1 MQKAIYVKYRDQ
13 TNSQRKKVV
22 IPGPGVEG
30 NGELLL
36 NSYKDSVWS
45 NENVLGIKR
54 GDGFTPL

>member
-1 MQKAIYVKYRDQ
+1 MWNTETRQIHRE
-13 TNSQRKKVV
+13 SRSEV

-45 NENVLGIKR
+45 NEKVLGIKS